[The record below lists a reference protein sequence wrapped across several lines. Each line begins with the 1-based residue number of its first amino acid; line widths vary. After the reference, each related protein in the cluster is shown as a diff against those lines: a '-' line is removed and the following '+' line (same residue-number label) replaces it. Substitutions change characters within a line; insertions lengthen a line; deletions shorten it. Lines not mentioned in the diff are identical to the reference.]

1 MRIKLHFAPMTL
13 QLTVVVGSCNAQKY
27 IAPRHLTS
35 LQWRYH
41 LHTKA
46 HASVCE
52 KSLLYQPICI
62 RSCDLTL
69 SVSICIS
76 LSLSLYN
83 FIDLIYAV
91 KRNPKHIPNLL
102 VVSIAYS
109 VTVTYRYCSD
119 DAFCIFHHE

>member
-35 LQWRYH
+35 LQWAPSLTHKSPCFGVREISLISTN
-41 LHTKA
+41 LHTQ
-46 HASVCE
+46 
-52 KSLLYQPICI
+52 LRPNFICI
-62 RSCDLTL
+62 YLYL
-69 SVSICIS
+69 F
-76 LSLSLYN
+76 LSLYN

-109 VTVTYRYCSD
+109 VTVTYRYCFD